1 MDEAEINENM
11 FSALDIKPTVVML
24 EDDPIVAT
32 VMNRMHTRSK
42 EGIKKYGC
50 TMEREDVTTL
60 EWIDHAIEEQLDAAI
75 YLERLK
81 ADVKSWQEALLE
93 E

>member
-1 MDEAEINENM
+1 MDEADN
-11 FSALDIKPTVVML
+11 IKPTVVML